1 MMRAIIINKKT
12 SAYKLVEDQN
22 LYTVPESD
30 EDFIWLDSLAED
42 RQQERDIL
50 SQKFNISPLAIN
62 DAQRD
67 RHPPKFES
75 FREYKFLL
83 IKAFDAKTKSID
95 FNILHISFFIS
106 KKFLITVHNG
116 VSPSIDHVWEGILG
130 NAQQNNSDPYAI
142 LYLILKKIIDRYTS
156 VILSLESRL
165 EEIEHQMVEK
175 PSDELLGELIRYSTK
190 SQYLYRIFNNQD
202 IVIKEMLALD
212 TNLKVNELTHKF
224 QDVQEHMER
233 LAGLT
238 GLLNEVTKNLI
249 DGYIS
254 VSGHR
259 LNNIMKILT
268 IVALIFMPVTF
279 VAGIYGMNF
288 EHMPELSYKYSYY
301 VALAF
306 MAILVI
312 GLILLFK
319 KIKWI

>member
-30 EDFIWLDSLAED
+30 ENFIWIDSLTED
-42 RQQERDIL
+42 RQQERNIL
-50 SQKFNISPLAIN
+50 GKKFNISSLAIN

-83 IKAFDAKTKSID
+83 IKAFDAETKDIN
-95 FNILHISFFIS
+95 FNVLHISFFIS

-116 VSPSIDHVWEGILG
+116 ISPSIDNVWESIQH
-130 NAQQNNSDPYAI
+130 NDKQNNPDPYAI
-142 LYLILKKIIDRYTS
+142 LYLILKKIIVRYTS

-175 PSDELLGELIRYSTK
+175 PSDALLGELIRYSTK

-212 TNLKVNELTHKF
+212 TNLKFNELVHKF

-254 VSGHR
+254 VTGHR
-259 LNNIMKILT
+259 LNNIMKTLT

-288 EHMPELSYKYSYY
+288 EYMPELTFKYSYFI
-301 VALAF
+301 VLAV
-306 MAILVI
+306 MVLLAI
-312 GLILLFK
+312 GLIALFK
-319 KIKWI
+319 KIKWM